1 MRSWCSTFQYKW
13 PVLQDF
19 FHIFWKNF
27 YWLNSFLYF
36 VLLFRSINTR
46 LHMATS
52 SSLKS
57 RLKDFILQGLALTT
71 PHNVSHHSNP
81 SPRTSIF
88 GFFHSWHNTC
98 FSVVCLPWLH
108 SKYFM
113 SRSISVSFT
122 LVSLA
127 LGTGYTVYPTDTQ
140 YMLSEFNESKQSF
153 WMKGVQ
159 RNIFFK
165 KRLIM
170 RVGFFYWHH
179 VINKQSCQP
188 GTILHPTASNSGI
201 FGNTW
206 RHFHISQHKDIE

>member
-13 PVLQDF
+13 TVLQDF

-98 FSVVCLPWLH
+98 FSAVCLPWLH
-108 SKYFM
+108 SKHFM

-159 RNIFFK
+159 RNIFFLK
-165 KRLIM
+165 KIDHEGWVLLLTPC
-170 RVGFFYWHH
+170 Y
-179 VINKQSCQP
+179 Q
-188 GTILHPTASNSGI
+188 
-201 FGNTW
+201 
-206 RHFHISQHKDIE
+206 